1 MGVNENSS
9 KSVSS
14 SITVRKAGQPSRA
27 VALAS
32 GDAGGTGQ
40 PRDGGDRVARGGLTP
55 APSAVTV

>member
-1 MGVNENSS
+1 MGVNENSG

-14 SITVRKAGQPSRA
+14 SITVRRADQSSRV

-40 PRDGGDRVARGGLTP
+40 PRDGGDGLP
-55 APSAVTV
+55 GAA

>member
-14 SITVRKAGQPSRA
+14 SITVRRAGRLSRA

-32 GDAGGTGQ
+32 GDADGTGQ
-40 PRDGGDRVARGGLTP
+40 PRDGDDGVAR
-55 APSAVTV
+55 AA

>member
-1 MGVNENSS
+1 MGVNENSG

-14 SITVRKAGQPSRA
+14 SITVRRADQPSRA

-40 PRDGGDRVARGGLTP
+40 PRDGDNGLP
-55 APSAVTV
+55 GAA